1 MGPTN
6 VLPLHHPSPQLSHNP
21 TEVKPYTGQRMADLL
36 SLFIFHRLS
45 NAPRRR
51 MRAMLILRIKDCR
64 MYWGFY
70 NRVSF
75 SGFFGG
81 SQPQQVTTSTAL
93 LNSLRISKAEVTD
106 CQVRG
111 SCIGL
116 SSFAGIDFSNSLCA
130 EMKLYC

>member
-1 MGPTN
+1 MSCPSTTPHLSFPTT
-6 VLPLHHPSPQLSHNP
+6 PYK
-21 TEVKPYTGQRMADLL
+21 VKPYTGQRMGDLL

-106 CQVRG
+106 CQVRS

-116 SSFAGIDFSNSLCA
+116 SSFAGIDFSNSL
-130 EMKLYC
+130 